1 MGWACIF
8 LNSALERLNIDYYM
22 HLGETVR
29 NKKPPTSS
37 RFCCSMRARLASRGV
52 SFFLG
57 FSGGGSPRALSCG
70 LSIPSFVIAAVV
82 LSPSKVC
89 LFAGALVLSDSTP
102 PFSPKTAPAAVLAP
116 FPSSSLGVVLTCDV
130 PDAAVALSSALILL
144 LSSSSFSR
152 CSLSRRL
159 LSRLRLLASRSACCW
174 PSSTAAGS
182 AGVVVAGRR
191 EPVEVRGASVLA
203 TRGAVVAAAA
213 AAAVGEGPISSAPAV
228 RLSLRRFAAF
238 SARSSFSECISRV
251 SAAVWRC
258 RSSSRPES
266 RAWHATLSPH
276 KKIRSC
282 KENGKKIDDWVP
294 TSKVSPTQPTPSRLR
309 RVFFSTHTLLA
320 GDGALWTDRGG
331 ATRLRQDHLLSRNV
345 PIFEGDWQGRGGDQP
360 GPSQPWGGI
369 ALHRCSGHPRAGLS
383 GGMYIRAPTKVA
395 NDAQRIFL

>member
-1 MGWACIF
+1 
-8 LNSALERLNIDYYM
+8 M

-29 NKKPPTSS
+29 NKKSPTSS

-70 LSIPSFVIAAVV
+70 FSIPSFVITAVV
-82 LSPSKVC
+82 FSPSKVC

-116 FPSSSLGVVLTCDV
+116 FPSSSLGVVLACDV

-213 AAAVGEGPISSAPAV
+213 AAAVGEGPISFAPAV

-258 RSSSRPES
+258 RSGSRPES

-282 KENGKKIDDWVP
+282 K
-294 TSKVSPTQPTPSRLR
+294 R
-309 RVFFSTHTLLA
+309 R
-320 GDGALWTDRGG
+320 
-331 ATRLRQDHLLSRNV
+331 
-345 PIFEGDWQGRGGDQP
+345 
-360 GPSQPWGGI
+360 
-369 ALHRCSGHPRAGLS
+369 
-383 GGMYIRAPTKVA
+383 
-395 NDAQRIFL
+395 